1 MIYQMKLTPTSP
13 TMDATQA
20 TMMKFMPIIFT
31 FFCYSLP
38 AALSLYSTTNGLF
51 TIAQQ
56 LLINRMKDEDETPAT
71 PADPASAPNFHGK
84 PTKNVTPKK
93 K

>member
-1 MIYQMKLTPTSP
+1 
-13 TMDATQA
+13 
-20 TMMKFMPIIFT
+20 MMKFMPIIFT

-56 LLINRMKDEDETPAT
+56 LLINRMKDEELPAAAA
-71 PADPASAPNFHGK
+71 PALAPNFHGK
-84 PTKNVTPKK
+84 PVKNVTPKK

>member
-1 MIYQMKLTPTSP
+1 
-13 TMDATQA
+13 MDATQA
-20 TMMKFMPIIFT
+20 TMMKFMPVIFT

-56 LLINRMKDEDETPAT
+56 LAINRMKDEDEPAT
-71 PADPASAPNFHGK
+71 PAAPATGK
-84 PTKNVTPKK
+84 TVKNVTPKK
-93 K
+93 KK